1 VASGRE
7 ASGREAVP
15 SATDDPLSAGRL
27 EKYTVPYFM
36 LPLALPFGKCQNQ
49 MPNARL
55 PPQIPLTSV
64 NLIWLLVYE
73 ARQPL
78 RRAADVKEGDQSG

>member
-1 VASGRE
+1 V

-15 SATDDPLSAGRL
+15 SAADDPLSAGRL

-49 MPNARL
+49 CHTSRL
-55 PPQIPLTSV
+55 SPQIPLTGV
-64 NLIWLLVYE
+64 NLTWLLVFMKPVSRCAE
-73 ARQPL
+73 WL
-78 RRAADVKEGDQSG
+78 M